1 MKTLRIVL
9 AVGVVAAVAAGSS
22 GVSTSPSLAANGV
35 PMANFTSNCRFSHG
49 NNDDPIMFPG
59 KPGTSHGHS
68 YFGNVSTN
76 ASSTLASLRRA
87 GTTCHRPADRA
98 AYWAPTL
105 FDAQH
110 RPIYPLNASVY
121 YIRAT
126 VKPVRAFPAGLRMIA
141 GNADAT
147 KPQRHILWSCGPTS
161 GRPASRSIP
170 TCPSRSDTTLQL
182 TVTFPECWNG
192 RDLDSPDHKSHLSG
206 RGCRRIRRSAQAS
219 APAQGLQRRPRGLF
233 LRRHRGV
240 FGPGRIGLRT
250 RGVDNN
256 VRAELFRQCPP
267 RRRIIRRHD
276 RVQPLDLEGGD
287 HGNPTGPQPITSGTS
302 PPLMFALA
310 TA

>member
-9 AVGVVAAVAAGSS
+9 AVGVVAAAAAASS
-22 GVSTSPSLAANGV
+22 GVSTGPSLAANGV

-105 FDAQH
+105 VDAQH
-110 RPIYPLNASVY
+110 RPIYPLNASIY

-126 VKPVRAFPAGLRMIA
+126 LKPLRAFPAGLRMIA

-161 GRPASRSIP
+161 GRLASRSIP
-170 TCPSRSDTTLQL
+170 TCPTRSDTSLQL

-192 RDLDSPDHKSHLSG
+192 RDLDSPDHKRHLAYTGNGLCPSSHPVAVPSLSLTVRYPVSG
-206 RGCRRIRRSAQAS
+206 
-219 APAQGLQRRPRGLF
+219 
-233 LRRHRGV
+233 
-240 FGPGRIGLRT
+240 GPGYHLASGGAYSGHADFVNSWDQREL
-250 RGVDNN
+250 
-256 VRAELFRQCPP
+256 VRLVGDCLNAGRQCGS
-267 RRRIIRRHD
+267 RD
-276 RVQPLDLEGGD
+276 
-287 HGNPTGPQPITSGTS
+287 
-302 PPLMFALA
+302 
-310 TA
+310 